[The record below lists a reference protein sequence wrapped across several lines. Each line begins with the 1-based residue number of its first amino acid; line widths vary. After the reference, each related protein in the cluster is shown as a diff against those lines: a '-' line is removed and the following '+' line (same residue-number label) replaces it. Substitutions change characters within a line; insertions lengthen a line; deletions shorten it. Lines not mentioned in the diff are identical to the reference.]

1 MADDKM
7 RERMAA
13 PLERG
18 IGPKRA
24 QTGRD
29 GRRRGRRRGGGG
41 VLRQQLGLY
50 PGAL

>member
-29 GRRRGRRRGGGG
+29 GRRRRRGGGG

>member
-29 GRRRGRRRGGGG
+29 GRRRGGGG

>member
-29 GRRRGRRRGGGG
+29 GRRRGG